1 MTILHISITAA
12 DAATDIV
19 DADEQEDAQDK
30 HKQTDNKFNV
40 HQRYDAWKTTH
51 IDINSTVSF
60 ISITHHY
67 LQGGVIKKTAPM
79 LYFAYSTNIHT
90 PTVQT
95 SWMCLPHINHRNKQ
109 HFSKV

>member
-40 HQRYDAWKTTH
+40 HQRYDA
-51 IDINSTVSF
+51 
-60 ISITHHY
+60 
-67 LQGGVIKKTAPM
+67 
-79 LYFAYSTNIHT
+79 
-90 PTVQT
+90 
-95 SWMCLPHINHRNKQ
+95 
-109 HFSKV
+109 